1 MVSGDWGLA
10 GGRLCDA
17 DRGAVACKWPIRG
30 MSIPTWDRPY
40 RASKSSGGS
49 RINLRRMFPL
59 PVLIKRCEEP
69 VNLRLLQII
78 RSRQP

>member
-30 MSIPTWDRPY
+30 MSIPTCRTDFTAPPNPRADRGSTYAACFPCLY
-40 RASKSSGGS
+40 SSNAE
-49 RINLRRMFPL
+49 RNLSISAFC
-59 PVLIKRCEEP
+59 K
-69 VNLRLLQII
+69 
-78 RSRQP
+78 